1 MSPWHHADVKH
12 NGDDHGDGIPKPRR
26 VSRLTELVETEEP
39 AASGEAVGAADMAV
53 PPAPPVPA
61 PAAAPAASPA
71 ASEQGTPDDE
81 IAAAR
86 REFARLLGE
95 FRRTAVLVPF
105 DDQASLWTADFNGVR
120 WICAFSD
127 EEALA
132 RFAVARG
139 EAGREWTY
147 RTVLGARLLDVMVP
161 MLPGPGGVA
170 LDAGSADGT
179 LFPPVAGIV
188 PDGVAVDLGEADEET
203 DGEAGA

>member
-1 MSPWHHADVKH
+1 MKD
-12 NGDDHGDGIPKPRR
+12 NGDDIPTPHQ
-26 VSRLTELVETEEP
+26 VSRLAEL
-39 AASGEAVGAADMAV
+39 ADAPV
-53 PPAPPVPA
+53 QRATSTPTNPPTPP
-61 PAAAPAASPA
+61 AAPAAPKPA
-71 ASEQGTPDDE
+71 DDV
-81 IAAAR
+81 AVAR

-105 DDQASLWTADFNGVR
+105 DESGSLWTADFNGVR

-139 EAGREWTY
+139 DAAREWTY
-147 RTVLGARLLDVMVP
+147 RTILGARLLDVMVP

-170 LDAGSADGT
+170 LDAGSADGA

-188 PDGVAVDLGEADEET
+188 PDEVAVDLGGTET
-203 DGEAGA
+203 R